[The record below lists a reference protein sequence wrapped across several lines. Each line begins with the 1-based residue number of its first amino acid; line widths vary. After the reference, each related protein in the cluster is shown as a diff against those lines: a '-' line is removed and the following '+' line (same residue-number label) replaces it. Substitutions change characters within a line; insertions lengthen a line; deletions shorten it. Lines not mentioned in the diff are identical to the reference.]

1 MNKYYLYTIFTQL
14 RFTRIISMLF
24 IVQVLHIGLVNFA
37 LLQSIFLFSQF
48 SFELPSGILGD
59 LFRKKNVILL
69 GLLILMI
76 SPLLIYFSLFVR
88 HYFVYSLL
96 IIAFVLEGIGNAL
109 LSGADDAL
117 FYQSIREEGRLQQY
131 SKIRGNIQLISSFFL
146 GIATFTGGFMYS
158 IHKLLP
164 FVSQSMLL
172 LMAAC
177 VIISV
182 PSEKVNKYDDVKE
195 VNKTLHDI
203 LAVFS
208 LMTKSGNILFLFLF
222 TTLVVSGVNALF
234 SLLPQFISDLGF
246 SSTSNGTVFMIYS
259 LVGGIV
265 ATQAYRL
272 EKFSIRN
279 LVAIITGLLT
289 LGVIFQLSGKSLLL
303 LVSLGFIYV
312 TVDIL
317 DPIVMAMLNSWVEDK
332 ARATFISGL
341 SFLISLVTMIITP
354 LMAIVLKK
362 YNLIITSV
370 LTAVIIALLS
380 TFGYYILVSS
390 KKNKKAI

>member
-1 MNKYYLYTIFTQL
+1 
-14 RFTRIISMLF
+14 MLF